1 MLEALIGWV
10 SDQVLAALE
19 QVADLLGGFL
29 FVVPNPAGF
38 PQVQKLWATNLSIV
52 NTGYLLAVIAAG
64 IVAMTYQSVQI
75 RYSVK
80 ELLPR
85 LVFATVAANFSL
97 QWTTLILQ
105 TGNALNQAISSQP
118 LTDTGTLQVIR
129 RQVIAA
135 LVDPEVALLSL
146 IAAVAVTGL
155 LLMLIVQWMTR
166 LAVLLVCVIV
176 APLALACYCLPR
188 LDAAAG
194 LWWRTLLGTLGV
206 QLLQALLLHAGLSV
220 FLDPGGQL
228 PTLLPFHGNA
238 EMVNLLVLLVLL
250 WTCVKIPALMRRWV
264 LRTSSGGGRAVAVLL
279 IQQVTRTLARVPTPR
294 TSPAP
299 ARGTTQ
305 VAGRR
310 P

>member
-1 MLEALIGWV
+1 MVQELRRKALT
-10 SDQVLAALE
+10 
-19 QVADLLGGFL
+19 
-29 FVVPNPAGF
+29 PNPAGF
-38 PQVQKLWATNLSIV
+38 PQVKKLWATNLSIV
-52 NTGYLLAVIAAG
+52 NTGYLPAVIAAG

-135 LVDPEVALLSL
+135 LVNPEVALLSL

-188 LDAAAG
+188 LDAAAR
-194 LWWRTLLGTLGV
+194 LWWPTLLGTLGV

-228 PTLLPFHGNA
+228 PTALPFHGNA

-250 WTCVKIPALMRRWV
+250 LWTCVKIPTLMRRWV
-264 LRTSSGGGRAVAVLL
+264 VRTSGGGGRAVAVLL

-294 TSPAP
+294 TSPPP
-299 ARGTTQ
+299 ARGTAQ